1 MQYPKYSSFF
11 PQKISAMDLMFAQ
24 AQAQAAALAA
34 AQYYA
39 NCNMPAVSQHGGPF
53 VPGTT
58 VAPPPP
64 PGTTLAFAPP
74 APPVLSGTQVLGPQF
89 IVQQQHHHQQP
100 HPQPQPP
107 PQPPPMPTI
116 SHHGER

>member
-1 MQYPKYSSFF
+1 
-11 PQKISAMDLMFAQ
+11 MDLMFAQ

-89 IVQQQHHHQQP
+89 IVQQQHHHQHP
-100 HPQPQPP
+100 HPRPQPP